1 MFNMKKMV
9 KLFKNSWLDIKD
21 FDEVTLQFYPSCLQ
35 DVKMYTVPDAEINDD
50 ISNTIEGNTNI
61 TWWDLLEN
69 LNTFEFSMKNFGNV
83 TQPYTQ
89 K

>member
-1 MFNMKKMV
+1 
-9 KLFKNSWLDIKD
+9 
-21 FDEVTLQFYPSCLQ
+21 
-35 DVKMYTVPDAEINDD
+35 MYTVPDAEINDD

-83 TQPYTQ
+83 TQPYT
-89 K
+89 